1 MSDSSETGATP
12 RIERVRG
19 RLDEDAWASLR
30 AFWQAQDAL
39 GEGQAEV
46 RLPRV
51 LNRLVDDEGRTV
63 GSSSATPARIPAIAG
78 QWFQVY
84 RSLIAPAFETPE
96 QWMEMLAAG
105 WEILGEEAER
115 AAEPHCIG
123 VLVPVADPAIA
134 DAWPQAIWP
143 ETRFVHAGVA
153 RNGAALRVRY
163 FDDARIDAEA
173 AHG

>member
-1 MSDSSETGATP
+1 MNDSNETGGAAT
-12 RIERVRG
+12 IEQVRG
-19 RLDEDAWASLR
+19 RLDEATRASLR

-78 QWFQVY
+78 QWFQIY
-84 RSLIAPAFETPE
+84 RSLIAPAWDTPE
-96 QWMEMLAAG
+96 RWMALLAAG
-105 WEILGEEAER
+105 WRVLEAPAER

-123 VLVPVADPAIA
+123 VLVPVADDAIA
-134 DAWPQAIWP
+134 NAWPQAIWP
-143 ETRFVHAGVA
+143 DTRFLHAGVA
-153 RNGAALRVRY
+153 RNGAALRIRY
-163 FDDARIDAEA
+163 FEEARIDTGA
-173 AHG
+173 AQ